1 MKYKS
6 FIRGLVAGAL
16 FCGVTFSHA
25 SLEGVWR
32 TLKPEKNADIEIEK
46 CQDDPSTFCGK
57 IVALQEPTYPDGSP
71 KVDKHNK
78 DASKQTRPL
87 LGLELISGFKK
98 SGDNEWDSGKIYN
111 PEDGDVYDCTIRMYN
126 EGGEDK
132 LEVRGYVGV
141 PLFGKSQTWVRKK
154 SEN

>member
-1 MKYKS
+1 MKNNT
-6 FIRGLVAGAL
+6 FLRGLVAG
-16 FCGVTFSHA
+16 FVFFGVTFSHA

-32 TLKPEKNADIEIEK
+32 TQKSEKNADIKIEK
-46 CQDDPSTFCGK
+46 CQDNPSTFCGK

-78 DASKQTRPL
+78 DASKKSRPL
-87 LGLELISGFKK
+87 LGLELISGFKAG
-98 SGDNEWDSGKIYN
+98 GDKEWDDGKIYN
-111 PEDGDVYDCTIRMYN
+111 PEDGDVYDCTIRLYN

-154 SEN
+154 SQD